1 METDR
6 EIQVKKLKS
15 LEMEK
20 YMFGNYQFWKSA
32 NEEIMMFGIVL
43 NWHYGW
49 PFSAMHFSKID
60 KHVLFQ
66 T

>member
-1 METDR
+1 
-6 EIQVKKLKS
+6 
-15 LEMEK
+15 MEK

-32 NEEIMMFGIVL
+32 NEEIMMFGKLALIC
-43 NWHYGW
+43 GW

>member
-1 METDR
+1 
-6 EIQVKKLKS
+6 
-15 LEMEK
+15 MEK
-20 YMFGNYQFWKSA
+20 YMFGNNQFWKSA